1 VRHVDVVGNFAI
13 DLSPF
18 EWFGEDE
25 RGALDMFPSGQHPV
39 ASLTMHDDRAQIAD
53 VLIRYATGIDRR
65 DWPLFRTCWTDE
77 IDADYDTVGH
87 FSTVDEITDAMTKIH
102 ANMGPTYHRMSNFAI
117 DIDGGRATA
126 RSYVH
131 AVLMLTAGDPNNWVD
146 AIGHYEDVFVRTA
159 EGWRIRS
166 RISRTAR
173 VLTGGE
179 AAAAAAAQAGEPS

>member
-1 VRHVDVVGNFAI
+1 
-13 DLSPF
+13 
-18 EWFGEDE
+18 
-25 RGALDMFPSGQHPV
+25 MQ
-39 ASLTMHDDRAQIAD
+39 DDRAQIAD

-65 DWPLFRTCWTDE
+65 DWPLFRTCWTYE

-87 FSTVDEITDAMTKIH
+87 FSTVDEISDAMTEIH

-117 DIDGGRATA
+117 DVDGDRATV

-131 AVLMLTAGDPNNWVD
+131 AVLMVTAADPSNWVD

-179 AAAAAAAQAGEPS
+179 VATSAAQADGAP